1 MRKIDKTKILST
13 EYKAWEEQFEQNN
26 QNHPEYDS
34 SKNKFYYDVVM
45 NLLNV
50 QGGLCAFTEMRL
62 CSDELINENNWNKG
76 KYSINKPGFKGQLDH
91 FNPNL
96 KKTKAWLWDNLFVI
110 DTDINTK
117 VKGKQD
123 VDNILKLDTDSYDES
138 ELFEY
143 DCKEHIFIANTELDK
158 ETQDRINEMIFK
170 LGINYDPIIDLRK
183 EYLSDKLSLKKF
195 GLDYEI
201 NQFPTAFNI
210 CKIRINN

>member
-13 EYKAWEEQFEQNN
+13 EKAWEEQFELNN

-50 QGGLCAFTEMRL
+50 QVGLCAFTEMRL
-62 CSDELINENNWNKG
+62 CSDEVINENNWKEG
-76 KYSINKPGFKGQLDH
+76 KYSINKPEFKGQLDH

-96 KKTKAWLWDNLFVI
+96 KPTKAWLWDNLFVI

-123 VDNILKLDTDSYDES
+123 IDDILKPDTDSYKES

-143 DCKEHIFIANTELDK
+143 DCKEHIFIANTELNR
-158 ETQDRINEMIFK
+158 ENQDRINEMIFK

-183 EYLSDKLSLKKF
+183 D
-195 GLDYEI
+195 
-201 NQFPTAFNI
+201 
-210 CKIRINN
+210 